1 MNLDLLKIKIREKL
15 KEKKISINEAEKIS
29 GIGVSALR
37 HFLLGRTKSPTLET
51 FFSVTKALDIDVVEL
66 IDIQNI
72 ELNQSVGK
80 SAWKGH
86 LFDKLVEGLRDFTK
100 EKNLQISSE
109 EAIRA
114 LIEIY
119 CYCHKKDLEKVDK
132 DFIELFLET
141 FLKKGGF
148 K

>member
-1 MNLDLLKIKIREKL
+1 MNPDTLRKKIREKL
-15 KEKKISINEAEKIS
+15 NEKKISINEAEKIS

-51 FFSVTKALDIDVVEL
+51 FFAIVKALDIDIVEL

-72 ELNQSVGK
+72 QINQSVGK
-80 SAWKGH
+80 SIWKGD
-86 LFDKLVEGLRDFTK
+86 LFDKLVEGLRGFTK
-100 EKNLQISSE
+100 EKNIEISGE

-119 CYCHKKDLEKVDK
+119 CYCHKKNLKKVDQ
-132 DFIELFLET
+132 DFVELFLENY
-141 FLKKGGF
+141 LKKHLG
-148 K
+148 